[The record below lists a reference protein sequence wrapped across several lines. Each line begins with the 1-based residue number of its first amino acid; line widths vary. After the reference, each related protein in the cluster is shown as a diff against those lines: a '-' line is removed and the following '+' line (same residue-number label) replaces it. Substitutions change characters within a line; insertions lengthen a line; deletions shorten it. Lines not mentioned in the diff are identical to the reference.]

1 MDVVK
6 IIAKETMNDAVKTFM
21 NIHYLQMM
29 ILLIPMFWGMV
40 GGNAKD
46 CLVIMGLSPLF
57 QLQMWKF

>member
-29 ILLIPMFWGMV
+29 ILLIPMFREMV
-40 GGNAKD
+40 GGNTKD

-57 QLQMWKF
+57 QLQM